1 MYNMFSKNTGTS
13 ELIAGDK
20 KISGIMPTKARYHLN
35 SKKSKEIISQIN
47 SLGKQKITMA
57 AGGIGHMNTKEKLK
71 MTLL

>member
-57 AGGIGHMNTKEKLK
+57 AGGIDYDERKRKIEK
-71 MTLL
+71 